1 MQERSVSM
9 RSLAIAGMVFFVSLG
24 SALAQPGPPPLPYG
38 AVPPPRQEMVP
49 PPPGERF
56 VWEPG
61 HWHWDG
67 VRYVW
72 HGGRYVVR
80 GPHYGHY
87 VEGRWIWA
95 PYQHRWVW
103 RAAHWE

>member
-1 MQERSVSM
+1 MKW
-9 RSLAIAGMVFFVSLG
+9 LIAGAAAVFALGIG
-24 SALAQPGPPPLPYG
+24 SASAQPPPPPSY
-38 AVPPPRQEMVP
+38 APIPPPRMEVVP
-49 PPPGERF
+49 PPPGGRM

-67 VRYVW
+67 FRYEW
-72 HGGRYVVR
+72 RPGRYVVR
-80 GPHYGHY
+80 GPHYGRY

-95 PYQHRWVW
+95 PREGRWLW